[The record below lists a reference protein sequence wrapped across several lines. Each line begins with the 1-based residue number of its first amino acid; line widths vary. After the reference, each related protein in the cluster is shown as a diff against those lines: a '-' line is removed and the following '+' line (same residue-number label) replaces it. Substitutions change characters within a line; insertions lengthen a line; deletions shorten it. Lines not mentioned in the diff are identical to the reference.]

1 MTKPILESRCSKP
14 WRTKQNK
21 TMYIYIYIYV
31 YTCIYIYIHMCI
43 YTHTYIYIRM
53 DKSQW
58 FTNLKYR
65 VTSRCEVTTKLIH
78 ILSLMILQFSHL
90 ILFVYPLLSQCGPAL
105 SDIAI
110 FLPLSHYI
118 WGIIFLWLLSHYSSP
133 LQAEKLTNSASHNS
147 MNWWGNLH
155 RTIDFHFPFFTLGF
169 PVFSLLL
176 LGGFNH
182 LLPWRAMISGF
193 TSLDTKQKNGSII
206 YIYIYICR
214 YMELYDMEL

>member
-1 MTKPILESRCSKP
+1 
-14 WRTKQNK
+14 
-21 TMYIYIYIYV
+21 MYTHV
-31 YTCIYIYIHMCI
+31 YIYIHMCI
-43 YTHTYIYIRM
+43 YTHTYIYIYIRM

-206 YIYIYICR
+206 YIYICR